1 MSTPEMIWR
10 PTGIGSARLVV
21 AVVVALVATFIGPT
35 AATASTLTAVAEV
48 VVVDVGDVGAL
59 PYSCDHRADFAR
71 PPPVE
76 DASRHYDTAKPVNL
90 VEALG
95 RARRLLSGLD
105 ADRVAPNTAGV
116 VDDLAAGARFRSD
129 TSHVFRDAPGHLAR
143 DTVANRSLLQ
153 GAVRPKNLVG
163 TRGPG
168 GSISVYREVLPDGRQ
183 VWVEVRNGAEI
194 TNGGVNTVPR

>member
-59 PYSCDHRADFAR
+59 PYSYDHRADFAR

-95 RARRLLSGLD
+95 RARRLFSVSMRTGSPQTRQLWGRRSGGPLSW
-105 ADRVAPNTAGV
+105 
-116 VDDLAAGARFRSD
+116 
-129 TSHVFRDAPGHLAR
+129 
-143 DTVANRSLLQ
+143 
-153 GAVRPKNLVG
+153 
-163 TRGPG
+163 
-168 GSISVYREVLPDGRQ
+168 RQ
-183 VWVEVRNGAEI
+183 VDRPGPLLA
-194 TNGGVNTVPR
+194 